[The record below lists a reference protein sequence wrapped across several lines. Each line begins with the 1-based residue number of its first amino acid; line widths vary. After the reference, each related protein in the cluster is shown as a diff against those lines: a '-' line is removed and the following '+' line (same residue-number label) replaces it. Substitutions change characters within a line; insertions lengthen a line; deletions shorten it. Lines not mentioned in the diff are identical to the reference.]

1 MTPLTAR
8 VIETIRRDGP
18 MRVSAFMA
26 TTLLDPEYGYYI
38 TRDPFGAAGD
48 FITAPEISQMFGELM
63 GLWAAVTW
71 QSMGCPSRVMLVELG
86 PGRGTLMADALRAAA
101 MVPPFAAA
109 LEIWLVEASPT
120 LRRKQ
125 EQTLAKHKIHWAER
139 VEDLPPGPMLLIAN
153 EFFDALP
160 IDQFVNTTDGW
171 RERCVGVDDGG
182 TLAFVLGAAA
192 EHPLPEAERGAI
204 AETCPEGCRLA
215 HIIGHRLSAQGGAAL
230 IIDYGHVRSAVGD
243 TLQALRKHQAHPIL
257 ADLGEAD
264 LTAHVDFEALAHAA
278 IPARAWGPAD
288 QGDFLR
294 RLGIKGRAAN
304 LTQGKPPAVEAD
316 ILSRMHRLIDSEEM
330 GTLFKVMAL
339 AHPALPPPP
348 GL

>member
-1 MTPLTAR
+1 MKLTPGKLAGLKAVSNEHGVIAAAAMDQRGSLQKSIAKERGGSASADDLSTFKILVTEVLTRHA
-8 VIETIRRDGP
+8 
-18 MRVSAFMA
+18 SAI
-26 TTLLDPEYGYYI
+26 LLDPEYGYYI

-153 EFFDALP
+153 EFFDALRH
-160 IDQFVNTTDGW
+160 F
-171 RERCVGVDDGG
+171 R
-182 TLAFVLGAAA
+182 
-192 EHPLPEAERGAI
+192 
-204 AETCPEGCRLA
+204 
-215 HIIGHRLSAQGGAAL
+215 
-230 IIDYGHVRSAVGD
+230 
-243 TLQALRKHQAHPIL
+243 
-257 ADLGEAD
+257 
-264 LTAHVDFEALAHAA
+264 
-278 IPARAWGPAD
+278 
-288 QGDFLR
+288 R
-294 RLGIKGRAAN
+294 RLTDN
-304 LTQGKPPAVEAD
+304 LA
-316 ILSRMHRLIDSEEM
+316 
-330 GTLFKVMAL
+330 
-339 AHPALPPPP
+339 
-348 GL
+348 